1 MNILPVL
8 LLFLSVINSL
18 VKSELQSYDYFMFEN
33 FPLNGENFKQELK
46 LVPLLHSYLETLA
59 TWRDFL
65 ADDVKRSKIDK
76 HSPISGIAH

>member
-1 MNILPVL
+1 MKILPVL
-8 LLFLSVINSL
+8 LFLSVTNIL

-33 FPLNGENFKQELK
+33 FPLNEENFKQELK

-59 TWRDFL
+59 SWRDFL

-76 HSPISGIAH
+76 HAPISGITH